1 VKVIVEREIINDEDE
16 LRLLQ
21 SWGEMINT
29 DPKKHSETAVISK
42 LMERFLWTG
51 SRTAPDTNA
60 RRSEKPRRRARPR
73 RHRDVHRADSE
84 ASKVIVMAAARREN
98 AKAG

>member
-1 VKVIVEREIINDEDE
+1 MRAMAQEVKVIVEREIINDEDE

-42 LMERFLWTG
+42 LMERFLM
-51 SRTAPDTNA
+51 D
-60 RRSEKPRRRARPR
+60 
-73 RHRDVHRADSE
+73 
-84 ASKVIVMAAARREN
+84 RE
-98 AKAG
+98 